1 MALKREFLT
10 TNDVAEKLGISPF
23 TVRRYIQLR
32 KLRAVKLEG
41 SYRVRQ
47 TALDDF
53 LQAREMETEEE
64 LAAMELEEAQAK
76 KDSPRQVAKTAKPAR
91 SIVNKIERS
100 RTPKPIQEKPRLSSK
115 KSGRVQ
121 GSRHEK

>member
-1 MALKREFLT
+1 MPLKREFLS
-10 TNDVAEKLGISPF
+10 TNDVAEVLGLSPF

-41 SYRVRQ
+41 SSRVRQ

-64 LAAMELEEAQAK
+64 FAATEKEQAKTK
-76 KDSPRQVAKTAKPAR
+76 KDSPRRSVKTTETARSTVKPA
-91 SIVNKIERS
+91 ERQPAPAS
-100 RTPKPIQEKPRLSSK
+100 TRKEPRLSSRK
-115 KSGRVQ
+115 PVRVQ
-121 GSRHEK
+121 RSRHEK